1 MIIQDGMVRLTGDL
15 GRAAGVAVRFDSRQR
30 VQVPFGL
37 RTLVG
42 FHPGVRV
49 LVLTVPAESFVA
61 VLPVD
66 RVVAAF
72 ATGR

>member
-1 MIIQDGMVRLTGDL
+1 MTIQDGIVRLTGDP
-15 GRAAGVAVRFDSRQR
+15 GRAAGVAVSFDGRQR

-49 LVLTVPAESFVA
+49 LVLTVPAERFVA

-66 RVVAAF
+66 RVVAALET
-72 ATGR
+72 AR